1 MRTGWAVLV
10 VDDEPMIREW
20 AGVEL
25 AAGGCTPYFAAD
37 GSEAFKVMES
47 HAVDLALVDMLMP
60 GKDGVETI
68 VEIKK
73 RWPGCKILAMS
84 GGGKLGTD
92 QYLRLASMIGADDTV
107 MKPFSLTH
115 MMLLV
120 DRMLLT
126 RSSDPPPERKLIIH

>member
-1 MRTGWAVLV
+1 MRTGWTVLV
-10 VDDEPMIREW
+10 VDDEPVIREL
-20 AGVEL
+20 AGLEL
-25 AAGGCTPYFAAD
+25 AAGGCTTYFAAD

-47 HAVDLALVDMLMP
+47 HSVDLALVDMLMP

-92 QYLRLASMIGADDTV
+92 QYLRLASMVGADDTV
-107 MKPFSLTH
+107 MKPFSLAH
-115 MMLLV
+115 MMKLV
-120 DRMLLT
+120 DRMLLS
-126 RSSDPPPERKLIIH
+126 RDSDPPQDRRPIVH